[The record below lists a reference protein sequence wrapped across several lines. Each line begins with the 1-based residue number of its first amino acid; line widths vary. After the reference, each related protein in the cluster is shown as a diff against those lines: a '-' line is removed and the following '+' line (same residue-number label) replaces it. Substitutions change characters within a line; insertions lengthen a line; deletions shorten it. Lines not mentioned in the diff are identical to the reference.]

1 MKLDVFIALRYLFA
15 KKSHNVIN
23 IISAIS
29 VAGMA
34 IGTAAFIIILS
45 VYNGFD
51 SLVSSML
58 GNIEPDFLIR
68 PAEGKVFD
76 PDDEAS
82 VYDWLYDQPQ
92 VKNVCCVLEENV
104 FINYDGHQ
112 RVAKAKGVD
121 AIYEEESPMR
131 KHLREGEFVFH
142 RGDVPLACV
151 GAGLA
156 YEMGMN
162 PRFLTPIE
170 IYFPSRTRSIS
181 MANPASSLESVN
193 VWPGSIFS
201 INNEID
207 NSYLLLPIDRMREL
221 LEYESE
227 VSAVEIRLNEGISAR
242 ELVKFQKELSAR
254 VPEGLELCD
263 RFMQNESLYKM
274 MKYEKLAIWLIL
286 FFIIIIIAFNI
297 FGSLTMLIIE
307 KKHDIETLRSMGAG
321 DALIRRIFIYEGWM
335 ISLLGLATG
344 LVSGIALTL
353 LQQYTGLIPMPGN
366 FMVSAYPVV
375 LSAWDVLL
383 VAATVAFIGWVVA
396 LIPSERVVRSGRG
409 LRGLAVAA
417 ALLLCLPSQAQVRF
431 DWNVDASMHF
441 DNRENESSGNEFTPS
456 MTIFGFKLTPEI
468 GLRAISGSAENGYGF
483 RGEAEHRVM
492 LGVDAIVDFGAGR
505 SAKDIA
511 GELEFY
517 YNLNKSMSDKCRMEL
532 YAGVFS
538 RNKSHSDYSEAFF
551 SDSLRF
557 YDTNIEGLLL
567 SFLRPKSA
575 YELGVDW
582 MGQIG
587 KGRRERF
594 MIFTAG
600 KSQLMPWLTLG
611 YNAYLYHYANSY
623 EVTGVVDNFLARP
636 YADFDFA
643 PFLPLDRLSLTLGY
657 YQAYQRDRL
666 NSGVPLLPQGGE
678 LLFEVR
684 KWNVSLRNSL
694 YYGKDLMPLYNAL
707 DGGGFKYGND
717 LYYGDP
723 YYRIRGGIEAGDRA
737 AIFDR
742 LDIFWEPRIA
752 PGLYMK
758 IAARFNFNGKYSG
771 CSQMVSLRFS
781 LDELRANKRK

>member
-1 MKLDVFIALRYLFA
+1 MKLEVFIALRYLFA

-51 SLVSSML
+51 GLVSSML
-58 GNIEPDFLIR
+58 GNIEPDYLIR
-68 PAEGKVFD
+68 PVEGKVFN
-76 PDDEAS
+76 PDDEPA
-82 VYDWLYDQPQ
+82 VYDWLYEHPQ

-104 FINYDGHQ
+104 FISYDGRQ

-121 AIYEEESPMR
+121 AIYEEESPIR

-156 YEMGMN
+156 YEMGIS

-170 IYFPSRTRSIS
+170 IYFPSRTRRIS
-181 MANPASSLESVN
+181 VSNPASSLESVN

-207 NSYLLLPIDRMREL
+207 NSYLLLPMDRMREL
-221 LEYESE
+221 LEYENE
-227 VSAVEIRLNEGISAR
+227 VSAVEIRLNEGMTAR
-242 ELVKFQKELSAR
+242 ELLRFRKELSER
-254 VPEGLELCD
+254 LPSGLELCD
-263 RFMQNESLYKM
+263 RFMQNESLYRM
-274 MKYEKLAIWLIL
+274 MQYERLAIWLIL
-286 FFIIIIIAFNI
+286 FFIIVIIAFNI

-307 KKHDIETLRSMGAG
+307 KKPDIETLRSLGAG
-321 DALIRRIFIYEGWM
+321 DGLIRRIFIYEGWM
-335 ISLLGLATG
+335 ISLLGLAIG
-344 LVSGIALTL
+344 LISGIALTL

-366 FMVSAYPVV
+366 FTVSAYPVA
-375 LSAWDVLL
+375 LSLRDVLL

-396 LIPSERVVRSGRG
+396 LIPSGRVVRGGHAFRS
-409 LRGLAVAA
+409 LAVAA
-417 ALLLCLPSQAQVRF
+417 VLFLCLPSQAQVRF
-431 DWNVDASMHF
+431 DWNLDAQMRF
-441 DNRENESSGNEFTPS
+441 DNRENDSSGNEFTPS

-468 GLRAISGSAENGYGF
+468 GVKALSGSAEHGYGF
-483 RGEAEHRVM
+483 LGEAEHRVM
-492 LGVDAIVDFGAGR
+492 LGVDALVDFGSGK
-505 SAKDIA
+505 SWKDLA
-511 GELEFY
+511 GEISLY
-517 YNLNKSMSDKCRMEL
+517 YNLNKNLSEKCRMEL

-538 RNKSHSDYSEAFF
+538 RNKSRFKYSEAFF

-557 YDTNIEGLLL
+557 YDANIEGLL
-567 SFLRPKSA
+567 FRFKSPGSY

-594 MIFTAG
+594 MVFSAG
-600 KSQLMPWLTLG
+600 KSHLRPWLALG

-623 EVTGVVDNFLARP
+623 EVIGVVDNFLARP
-636 YADFDFA
+636 YVDFDFA
-643 PFLPLDRLSLTLGY
+643 PFLPLDRLSFTLGY
-657 YQAYQRDRL
+657 YQSYQRDRL
-666 NSGVPLLPQGGE
+666 NSGLPLWPRGGE

-684 KWNVSLRNSL
+684 KWNISLCNTL
-694 YYGKDLMPLYNAL
+694 YYGKGLMPLYNSL
-707 DGGGFKYGND
+707 DAGGYKYGND

-723 YYRIRGGIEAGDRA
+723 YYRIRGGLAAGDKA
-737 AIFDR
+737 ALFDR

-752 PGLYMK
+752 PGVFMK
-758 IAARFNFNGKYSG
+758 IVARFNFNGKYSG
-771 CSQMVSLRFS
+771 CSQIVALRFN
-781 LDELRANKRK
+781 LDELRAWKRQ